1 MRKIAEI
8 RKDLNAAIENVRNID
23 RNDVEAMEKATEEIR
38 KYTTELNLANEAE
51 AAEQRLADQQLD
63 RAERIAGR
71 RFSYVKFIREAVERM
86 TTGAGG
92 FTGLEKEVAE
102 MGAEEARR
110 LGVEVKGFALPSAVL
125 RSTGQNYTTAA
136 DGGNLIETMAPRY
149 LESLKQKLVLTK
161 LGATFLS
168 DLVGTVPL
176 ISSGD
181 ITAAWAGEGATGNVT
196 KAAYAKA
203 TMTPHRN
210 YTRVAITKDL
220 LRQTSF
226 DVEADLIDKMTTAHA
241 VLLETAAIAGTGSS
255 NQPTGILNT
264 DGIGDVA
271 MGTNGGAITWAKV
284 VELETKVN
292 AENANRG
299 NLAYLSNAKV
309 NGALKTVE
317 KAAGSGRF
325 IMEENAGSRLNGYP
339 FEWSN
344 LVPSNLTKGTAATK
358 CSALI
363 FGNFKDLYIGQWG
376 GVDLVINPFSKDAE
390 AEILITMNVWN
401 DVKVT
406 EPKSFAAIKDITT
419 D

>member
-8 RKDLNAAIENVRNID
+8 RQDLSAAIERVRNID
-23 RNDVEAMEKATEEIR
+23 RNDIEAMEKATEEIR
-38 KYTTELNLANEAE
+38 KFTTELNLANEAE
-51 AAEQRLADQQLD
+51 AAEQRLADQRLD

-86 TTGAGG
+86 TSGTGG

-110 LGVEVKGFALPSAVL
+110 LGIEVKGFALPSAVL
-125 RSTGQNYTTAA
+125 RSTGQNYTTPA

-176 ISSGD
+176 ISSSD
-181 ITAAWAGEGATGNVT
+181 ITAAWAGEGATATVT

-210 YTRVAITKDL
+210 YTRVAVTKDL

-241 VLLETAAIAGTGSS
+241 VLLETAAIAGTGSA

-264 DGIGDVA
+264 TGIGDVA
-271 MGTNGGAITWAKV
+271 MGTNGDVISWAKV

-309 NGALKTVE
+309 NGALKTTE
-317 KAAGSGRF
+317 KANGSGRF
-325 IMEENAGSRLNGYP
+325 ILEETAGNRLNGYP

-344 LVPSNLTKGTAATK
+344 LVPSNLTKGTGTGL
-358 CSALI
+358 SAVI

-390 AEILITMNVWN
+390 AEILITMHVWN
-401 DVKVT
+401 DVKVA
-406 EPKSFAAIKDITT
+406 EPKSFAAIKDVKTA
-419 D
+419 

>member
-8 RKDLNAAIENVRNID
+8 RQDLNAAIERVRNID
-23 RNDVEAMEKATEEIR
+23 RNDIEAMEKATEEIR
-38 KYTTELNLANEAE
+38 KFTTELNLANEAE
-51 AAEQRLADQQLD
+51 AAEQRLADQRLD

-86 TTGAGG
+86 TSGTGG
-92 FTGLEKEVAE
+92 FTGLEKDVAE

-176 ISSGD
+176 ISSSD
-181 ITAAWAGEGATGNVT
+181 ITAAWAGEGATGTVT
-196 KAAYAKA
+196 KAEYAKA

-210 YTRVAITKDL
+210 YTRVAVTKDL

-241 VLLETAAIAGTGSS
+241 VLLETAAIAGTGSA

-264 DGIGDVA
+264 PGISEVA
-271 MGTNGGAITWAKV
+271 MGTDGDVISWAKV

-309 NGALKTVE
+309 NGALKTTE
-317 KAAGSGRF
+317 KASGSGRF
-325 IMEENAGSRLNGYP
+325 ILEKTAGNRLNGYP

-344 LVPSNLTKGTAATK
+344 LVPSNLTKGTGTGL
-358 CSALI
+358 SAI
-363 FGNFKDLYIGQWG
+363 VFGNFKDLYIGQWG

-401 DVKVT
+401 DVKVA
-406 EPKSFAAIKDITT
+406 EPKSFAAIKDVKTA
-419 D
+419 

>member
-1 MRKIAEI
+1 
-8 RKDLNAAIENVRNID
+8 
-23 RNDVEAMEKATEEIR
+23 
-38 KYTTELNLANEAE
+38 
-51 AAEQRLADQQLD
+51 
-63 RAERIAGR
+63 
-71 RFSYVKFIREAVERM
+71 
-86 TTGAGG
+86 
-92 FTGLEKEVAE
+92 
-102 MGAEEARR
+102 
-110 LGVEVKGFALPSAVL
+110 
-125 RSTGQNYTTAA
+125 
-136 DGGNLIETMAPRY
+136 
-149 LESLKQKLVLTK
+149 
-161 LGATFLS
+161 
-168 DLVGTVPL
+168 
-176 ISSGD
+176 
-181 ITAAWAGEGATGNVT
+181 
-196 KAAYAKA
+196 
-203 TMTPHRN
+203 MTPHRN
-210 YTRVAITKDL
+210 YTRVAVTKDL

-271 MGTNGGAITWAKV
+271 MGTDGGAITWAKV

>member
-8 RKDLNAAIENVRNID
+8 RQDLSAAIERVRNID
-23 RNDVEAMEKATEEIR
+23 RNDIEAMEKATEEIR
-38 KYTTELNLANEAE
+38 KFTTELNLANEAE
-51 AAEQRLADQQLD
+51 AAEQRLADQRLD

-86 TTGAGG
+86 TSGTGG

-176 ISSGD
+176 ISSSD
-181 ITAAWAGEGATGNVT
+181 ITAAWAGEGATATVT
-196 KAAYAKA
+196 KAEYAKA

-210 YTRVAITKDL
+210 YTRVAVTKDL

-241 VLLETAAIAGTGSS
+241 VLLETAAIAGTGSA

-264 DGIGDVA
+264 TGIGDVA
-271 MGTNGGAITWAKV
+271 MGTNGDVISWAKV

-309 NGALKTVE
+309 NGALKTTE
-317 KAAGSGRF
+317 KANGSGRF
-325 IMEENAGSRLNGYP
+325 ILEETAGNRLNGYP

-344 LVPSNLTKGTAATK
+344 LVPSNLTKGTGTGL
-358 CSALI
+358 SAVI

-390 AEILITMNVWN
+390 AEILITMHVWN
-401 DVKVT
+401 DVKVA
-406 EPKSFAAIKDITT
+406 EPKSFAAIKDVKTA
-419 D
+419 